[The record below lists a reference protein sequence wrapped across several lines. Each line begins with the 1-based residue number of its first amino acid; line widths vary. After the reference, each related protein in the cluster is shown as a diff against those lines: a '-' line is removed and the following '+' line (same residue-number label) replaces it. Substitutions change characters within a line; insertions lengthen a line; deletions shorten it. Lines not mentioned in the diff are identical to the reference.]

1 MMLPAARRLA
11 LATALALTSA
21 PALAETLDFRQC
33 VETALAQNP
42 DLSISRS
49 QIDQAEAGLRQ
60 AEGGR
65 LPRLNLSLT
74 ATHTNDPLNAF
85 GLKLSQERIGAADFI
100 PATLNDPKAVDN
112 LNTRVE
118 LLWPVYTGGQV
129 QSYVAQAQAQ
139 VRAAQ
144 SGDQAARQQLIRQVL
159 MAYQGVHTARAFVS
173 VAEESLSA
181 AQEYARIT
189 ERMHRQGLAVKSD
202 MLSARVHLED
212 ARVRLAE
219 ARNGVASALDRLR
232 LLLGKSL
239 DDALDV
245 GAPVMPGMPDG
256 GDADLRRQAIA
267 NHDGLR
273 ALRNQMEAAGAQVE
287 AARAGHRPQVNV
299 VLRQDW
305 NDDKVG
311 LDASSY
317 TVAGVLSWT
326 LFDGGATRA
335 GVDRAEAGRMELAAR
350 LRQAEDGVSLQ
361 VSEARRK
368 SLEAETR
375 IQARELAVEQAEEA
389 RRLVRKRYEN
399 GMATLVELL
408 AAQAQL
414 DKARAD
420 LVGARQELA
429 SQRAELL
436 RVVGMLRADLP

>member
-1 MMLPAARRLA
+1 MMLPAMRRLA
-11 LATALALTSA
+11 LVTALTLMSA
-21 PALAETLDFRQC
+21 AALAETLDFRQC

-85 GLKLSQERIGAADFI
+85 GLKLGQERIGADDFV
-100 PATLNDPKAVDN
+100 PATLNDPNSIDN

-129 QSYVAQAQAQ
+129 QSQVAQAQAQ

-144 SGDQAARQQLIRQVL
+144 SGDLAARQQLIRQVL
-159 MAYQGVHTARAFVS
+159 MAYQGVHTARAYVS
-173 VAEESLSA
+173 VAEESRSA
-181 AQEYARIT
+181 AEEYARIT

-202 MLSARVHLED
+202 VLSARVHLED

-256 GDADLRRQAIA
+256 SDADLRRQAIA

-273 ALRNQMEAAGAQVE
+273 ALRNQMEAAGAQVQ

-299 VLRQDW
+299 LLRQDW
-305 NDDKVG
+305 NDENVG

-350 LRQAEDGVSLQ
+350 VRQAEDGVSLQ

-368 SLEAETR
+368 SLEAEAR
-375 IQARELAVEQAEEA
+375 IQARELAAEQAEEA
-389 RRLVRKRYEN
+389 RRLVSKRYEN
-399 GMATLVELL
+399 GVANLVELL

-420 LVGARQELA
+420 LVGARQDLA